1 LLDFEPFLS
10 SSAVIDRG
18 WAKPG
23 PSGAD
28 KPGPFPSKR
37 DAPGAP
43 PPSLESTLDV
53 QSFQL
58 ASLALAVCHVV
69 VVVQDRILDPTLL
82 RYAKGVSQIH
92 YRCEDG
98 CFPVSASCM
107 LISNPDLFSSS
118 ETGVNLQL
126 RI

>member
-1 LLDFEPFLS
+1 VVFFFPIVPLFIRLRNKERKILPSRKSTRGVAGSVTVERVILLDFEPFLS

-82 RYAKGVSQIH
+82 R
-92 YRCEDG
+92 
-98 CFPVSASCM
+98 
-107 LISNPDLFSSS
+107 
-118 ETGVNLQL
+118 
-126 RI
+126 